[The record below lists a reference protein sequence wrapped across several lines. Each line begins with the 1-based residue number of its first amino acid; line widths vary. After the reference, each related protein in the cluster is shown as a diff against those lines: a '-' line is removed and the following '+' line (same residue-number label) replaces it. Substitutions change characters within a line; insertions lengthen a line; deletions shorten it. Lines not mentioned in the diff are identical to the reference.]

1 MISWLTSVQT
11 LGLLLGLLALF
22 TFLFYIAS
30 APSIIITIKYT
41 DRKCEASIVED
52 VNLKIIDSW
61 KCFWLL
67 TCWEYEAVF
76 RTQNRILEKLVGQPG
91 NYVIH
96 THSNKLKREVLAE
109 WKNGTAPLVCLK
121 QVNIVSET
129 QFSFLVFFKDFFFSS
144 KKLFNYLFLA
154 IAHGDWTQALE
165 VQMWSPN
172 HWIFREVPKI
182 FTILKN

>member
-41 DRKCEASIVED
+41 DRKGEASIVED

-129 QFSFLVFFKDFFFSS
+129 QFSFLVFFKDFFF
-144 KKLFNYLFLA
+144 LQRNYLIIYFWPLHTG
-154 IAHGDWTQALE
+154 IEPRPWKYKCGVLTTGSSGKSQRSL
-165 VQMWSPN
+165 P
-172 HWIFREVPKI
+172 F
-182 FTILKN
+182 